1 MLPLIKFVTIYK
13 NKHYFF
19 LPMNVFVTPIL
30 ICNFTDCASPL
41 LVPLWGN
48 KVYASVGLNSVR
60 LAWHFDTD
68 GLTIK
73 EVELKYVHTKD
84 SDITVARQQPGQQLQ
99 VNSASGY
106 ANRIIFTGS
115 LKRNKGTITF
125 AILNVTKSDRR
136 TFKCDLSFN
145 SFDPPD
151 VQSSVELILRGKYL
165 TLK

>member
-1 MLPLIKFVTIYK
+1 M
-13 NKHYFF
+13 
-19 LPMNVFVTPIL
+19 
-30 ICNFTDCASPL
+30 
-41 LVPLWGN
+41 
-48 KVYASVGLNSVR
+48 
-60 LAWHFDTD
+60 AWHFDTD

-73 EVELKYVHTKD
+73 EVELKYVRTKN

-115 LKRNKGTITF
+115 LKQNEGTITF

-145 SFDPPD
+145 SCDPPD
-151 VQSSVELILRGKYL
+151 VQSSVERILRGKYL

>member
-1 MLPLIKFVTIYK
+1 
-13 NKHYFF
+13 
-19 LPMNVFVTPIL
+19 MNVYVTPIL

-41 LVPLWGN
+41 LVPLWVGK

-60 LAWHFDTD
+60 LAWNFDTD

-73 EVELKYVHTKD
+73 EVKLKYVRTKNN
-84 SDITVARQQPGQQLQ
+84 DITVARQQPGQQLQ

-115 LKRNKGTITF
+115 LKGNEGTITF
-125 AILNVTKSDRR
+125 AILNVTKSDGRI
-136 TFKCDLSFN
+136 FKCDLSFN

-151 VQSSVELILRGKYL
+151 VQSSVELMLRGKYL

>member
-1 MLPLIKFVTIYK
+1 MLTQILAMVY
-13 NKHYFF
+13 
-19 LPMNVFVTPIL
+19 VTPIL

-41 LVPLWGN
+41 LVPLRGY
-48 KVYASVGLNSVR
+48 KAYASVGLNSVR

-73 EVELKYVHTKD
+73 KVELKYVLTKNN
-84 SDITVARQQPGQQLQ
+84 DITVARQQPGQQLQ

-115 LKRNKGTITF
+115 LKGNEGTITF
-125 AILNVTKSDRR
+125 AILNVTKSDGRI
-136 TFKCDLSFN
+136 FKCDLSFN

-151 VQSSVELILRGKYL
+151 VQSSVELVLRGKYL
-165 TLK
+165 TFK

>member
-1 MLPLIKFVTIYK
+1 
-13 NKHYFF
+13 
-19 LPMNVFVTPIL
+19 MNVYVTPIS

-60 LAWHFDTD
+60 LAWNFDTD
-68 GLTIK
+68 GLTVK
-73 EVELKYVHTKD
+73 EVELKYVRNKN

-151 VQSSVELILRGKYL
+151 VQSSVELLLRGKYL

>member
-1 MLPLIKFVTIYK
+1 
-13 NKHYFF
+13 
-19 LPMNVFVTPIL
+19 MNVYVTPIL
-30 ICNFTDCASPL
+30 IYNFTDCASPL

-73 EVELKYVHTKD
+73 EVELKYVRTKN

-106 ANRIIFTGS
+106 ANRLIFTGS
-115 LKRNKGTITF
+115 ITF

-136 TFKCDLSFN
+136 TFKCHLSFN

-151 VQSSVELILRGKYL
+151 VQISVELILRGKYL